1 MSDGM
6 QLTRRKALSLED
18 VQAGKKIFGTKHS
31 LSISEKAFMD
41 LFKEITSIQPK
52 QMCAM
57 MAEVKRTMMAE
68 VKIGATVH
76 VPEWGTFRVT
86 GRGTEVQDPADEATP
101 ITLQLSLLMD
111 KSIKTAVAIQGG
123 VPYSI
128 VEQAQIIPVV
138 TSVEDILSGTFN
150 QLLTPNSQLD
160 IRGTNL
166 TFDNTK
172 SEQGVYLIP
181 TAAGGEVV
189 KFGKGVKPKGTQVV
203 LSVPTGLVSGTTY
216 QIEIRTYPHGAKEL
230 RIGRYTPILTVA

>member
-57 MAEVKRTMMAE
+57 MAEVKRTMMAA
-68 VKIGATVH
+68 VKLGATVH
-76 VPEWGTFRVT
+76 VPELGVFRVF
-86 GRGTEVQDPADEATP
+86 GSGTEVQDPADEATP

-111 KSIKTAVAIQGG
+111 QSIKTAVAIQGG

-128 VEQAQIIPVV
+128 VEQAQIIPII
-138 TSVEDILSGTFN
+138 TSVKDVRTQTFDQTLSPGG
-150 QLLTPNSQLD
+150 QLD

-166 TFDNTK
+166 KFDTTK
-172 SEQGVYLIP
+172 TKEGIYLIP
-181 TAAGGEVV
+181 TVSGGEIV
-189 KFGKGVKPKGTQVV
+189 KFGEMQDPQTTR
-203 LSVPTGLVSGTTY
+203 LMPLVPTPLVSGATY
-216 QIEIRTYPHGAKEL
+216 QIEVRACTKGTNNL
-230 RIGRYTPILTVA
+230 RIGRYTPIFTIA